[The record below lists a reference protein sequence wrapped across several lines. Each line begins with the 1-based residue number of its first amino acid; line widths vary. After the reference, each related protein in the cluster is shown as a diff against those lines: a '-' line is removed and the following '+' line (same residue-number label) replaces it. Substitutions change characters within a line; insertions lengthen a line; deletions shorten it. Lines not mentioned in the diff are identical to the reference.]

1 MKLYKNTEIVDRPRG
16 PAVSRQFSDESDE
29 KEGDSVEN
37 TEGWQVGPMRC
48 NDKRLSFE
56 DKIILVL
63 LR

>member
-1 MKLYKNTEIVDRPRG
+1 MDRPRG
-16 PAVSRQFSDESDE
+16 PAVYRQFSDESDE